1 MPGIK
6 SSPKPNANVNE
17 RASNERRIPQKD
29 PRQTII
35 GLILLLSN
43 HPIFIANNTRI
54 EIQTLNGK

>member
-6 SSPKPNANVNE
+6 SRPKPNANVNE